1 MQRLEFNIK
10 KLDYRKW
17 WAELRE
23 YFGSQV
29 SSYGWQVTSQSKAD
43 ARCIREFHRLNK
55 NCPNY
60 RIIFE
65 AQDENQ

>member
-1 MQRLEFNIK
+1 VRVLEFKIK

-43 ARCIREFHRLNK
+43 NRCLKEFHKLYSG
-55 NCPNY
+55 CTNY
-60 RIIFE
+60 KIILE
-65 AQDENQ
+65 VEDG